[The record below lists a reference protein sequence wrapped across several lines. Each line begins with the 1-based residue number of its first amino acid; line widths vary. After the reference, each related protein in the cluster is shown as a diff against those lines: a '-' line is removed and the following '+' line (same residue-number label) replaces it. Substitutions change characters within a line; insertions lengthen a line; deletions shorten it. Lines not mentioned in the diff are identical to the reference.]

1 MSDDYETT
9 ISQIQQMGEAKKPE
23 ADQGHPLMGANREK
37 ALANLDEILKLRRT
51 SPVFHSVSV
60 SDVLLKPMQEVT
72 KFPEVLFVEYF
83 LPFFAGEVPA
93 TEDINYE
100 VWIAKVAGG
109 ERMPVDIVD
118 ENGNVLYRVPELFD
132 ASVMENTS
140 VNGQSMT
147 VIERQYS
154 RLKEIDSNAS
164 QNFLANSMTQAH
176 LRQEP
181 SAHAYENTR
190 VWNEIFKRYG
200 REDKIINLIDPN
212 KEVREE
218 SDRKEPEARSEIEGL
233 DFD

>member
-1 MSDDYETT
+1 MNDDYETN
-9 ISQIQQMGEAKKPE
+9 IQKIQQMAETPEPKPE
-23 ADQGHPLMGANREK
+23 MGNPFMGPEREQ
-37 ALANLDEILKLRRT
+37 AMANLDAILKMRRT
-51 SPVFHSVSV
+51 SPVFQSVGV
-60 SDVLLKPMQEVT
+60 DDVLLKPLQEIT
-72 KFPEVLFVEYF
+72 KFPEVLFVEFF

-93 TEDINYE
+93 TDDINYE
-100 VWIAKVAGG
+100 TWIAKVAGG

-118 ENGNVLYRVPELFD
+118 AEGKVLYRVPELFD
-132 ASVMENTS
+132 TSVMENTS
-140 VNGQSMT
+140 ANGQSMT

-190 VWNEIFKRYG
+190 AWNEIFKRYG

-212 KEVREE
+212 KEIKQASER
-218 SDRKEPEARSEIEGL
+218 SDSEPRSEIEGL